1 MPSAVSPSLAWAHP
15 LVQEW
20 FTTRFS
26 TPTEPQEQGWPH
38 ILAGH
43 TTLISAPTGSGKTL
57 AAFLACIDRLVCKA
71 LAGELRDRT
80 EVLYVSPLKALGNDI
95 QKNLE
100 IPLGDILQMAGDRG
114 LLMPEIRT
122 AVRTGDTLM
131 KDRRLMLKRPPHIL
145 VTTPES
151 LYILLTAEKS
161 RAILRDVET
170 VIVDEIHAVA
180 DDKRGVHLA
189 LSLERLEALAHRPP
203 VRIGLSATQ
212 KPIEEVA
219 HFLTGNG
226 RASPVIVNV
235 GHKRTLD
242 LGVEVPSSELGP
254 VASNEMWDE
263 IYERIVQ
270 LVNAHRSTLVFVN
283 TRRLAERIAHQLGE
297 RLGEK
302 NVAAHHGSLSRK
314 LRLEAERK
322 LKEGQV
328 KVLVATAS
336 LELGIDVGT
345 VDLVCH
351 ISSPRSI
358 AVALQRVGRSGHW
371 RGAVPKGRFFVT
383 TRDDLAECAVLV
395 RAIRRGE
402 LDRLIFPEASL
413 DVLAQQIVAC
423 CAAAGSAATANQ
435 SGDRTGVS
443 TGVNTNDGWDE
454 DELFALVKRAYP
466 YRNLS
471 RETFAEVLTMLSE
484 GIASQRGR
492 YGAYLH
498 HDRINRKLRARRGA
512 RLAAITSG
520 GAIPDNALFSVVAE
534 PDGAN
539 VGTVDEDFA
548 VESMAGD
555 VMLLGNTSWRIRRV
569 EARTSRMLVED
580 AHGAPPSVPF
590 WRGEAPART
599 AELSLQLGELRKE
612 ISDRLPGVAP
622 VEGWRNFP
630 VVGETVSWLR
640 AECGLDLAGAEQ
652 LIQYTLEGRAV
663 LGDVPTQA
671 TIIAERFFDEGGGMQ
686 LIIHAP
692 FGGRI
697 NKAWGLA
704 LRKRFCRGFNFELQA
719 AATDN
724 GLNIALAEQHS
735 FPLADVF
742 QFLHSETMSPI
753 LEQAA
758 LASPIFQTRWRW
770 DATRA
775 LALLRFQGGKKVP
788 PQIQRMRSD
797 DLLASVF
804 PDVAA
809 CQENITGDIQIP
821 DHPLV
826 HEVMKDVLTE
836 ALDIEGL
843 ADVLRG
849 IEQGRIRCLA
859 VDTPVPSQFSHEI
872 LNANPYAYLD
882 DAPLEERRARAVEMR
897 RVLPASVLEEVGA
910 LDPAA
915 IAQVQ
920 QEAWPDVRDADE
932 LHDVLH
938 TLVLV
943 PEKKSS
949 QFPVLSSQENQPQ
962 FTSSWKGFFDRLRL
976 ENRAVIAEAAGKQ
989 YWVAAE
995 RVEWFQA
1002 MHRVVTGL
1010 CPVPAGQS
1018 TATIQA
1024 AGFDDALLTAVQGWI
1039 AHLGPTTAS
1048 EIGELLGLPATE
1060 IEKALLRIEASGAIL
1075 RGKFRSADSHKA
1087 DSHKDDSRPAASAA
1101 SEPEIEWCERRLLAR
1116 IHRLT
1121 VATLRKQIA
1130 PVTASQFMN
1139 WLLRWQHVAPGTQ
1152 VRGEH
1157 GTLEVIRQLQ
1167 GFEIPAS
1174 AWERFVLARR
1184 ITDYDPAHLDQLC
1197 LAGAV
1202 GWGRLSPHPATLEA
1216 TGNNLSG
1223 QENRRRVIPT
1233 RVAPIAFFVRE
1244 DADWLRPHHP
1254 GAADSA
1260 TSYLSPVAQAL
1271 LELLKQRGALFFPD
1285 MVRATGRLKAEVET
1299 GLWELVA
1306 AGLVTADGFE
1316 NLRALVTPKST
1327 SGSGIG
1333 KVRRPRHA
1341 PGRWSLLH
1349 ASLLHASLLHASLL
1363 HTGGA
1368 DRDRSVESCCWMLLR
1383 RYGVVFRDLLVRETN
1398 LPRWRELQIGY
1409 RRLEDRGEVRGGRFV
1424 DGFLGEQFAL
1434 PVAVESLRA
1443 QRKQAMN
1450 GSGERVVIAAA
1461 DPLNLVGI
1469 IVPGERIPAISGR
1482 SVTFRDGVWDAE
1494 GPLLASGY

>member
-1 MPSAVSPSLAWAHP
+1 
-15 LVQEW
+15 
-20 FTTRFS
+20 
-26 TPTEPQEQGWPH
+26 
-38 ILAGH
+38 
-43 TTLISAPTGSGKTL
+43 
-57 AAFLACIDRLVCKA
+57 
-71 LAGELRDRT
+71 
-80 EVLYVSPLKALGNDI
+80 
-95 QKNLE
+95 
-100 IPLGDILQMAGDRG
+100 
-114 LLMPEIRT
+114 
-122 AVRTGDTLM
+122 
-131 KDRRLMLKRPPHIL
+131 
-145 VTTPES
+145 
-151 LYILLTAEKS
+151 
-161 RAILRDVET
+161 
-170 VIVDEIHAVA
+170 
-180 DDKRGVHLA
+180 
-189 LSLERLEALAHRPP
+189 
-203 VRIGLSATQ
+203 
-212 KPIEEVA
+212 
-219 HFLTGNG
+219 
-226 RASPVIVNV
+226 
-235 GHKRTLD
+235 
-242 LGVEVPSSELGP
+242 
-254 VASNEMWDE
+254 
-263 IYERIVQ
+263 
-270 LVNAHRSTLVFVN
+270 
-283 TRRLAERIAHQLGE
+283 
-297 RLGEK
+297 
-302 NVAAHHGSLSRK
+302 
-314 LRLEAERK
+314 
-322 LKEGQV
+322 
-328 KVLVATAS
+328 
-336 LELGIDVGT
+336 
-345 VDLVCH
+345 
-351 ISSPRSI
+351 
-358 AVALQRVGRSGHW
+358 
-371 RGAVPKGRFFVT
+371 
-383 TRDDLAECAVLV
+383 
-395 RAIRRGE
+395 
-402 LDRLIFPEASL
+402 
-413 DVLAQQIVAC
+413 
-423 CAAAGSAATANQ
+423 
-435 SGDRTGVS
+435 
-443 TGVNTNDGWDE
+443 
-454 DELFALVKRAYP
+454 
-466 YRNLS
+466 
-471 RETFAEVLTMLSE
+471 MLSE

-520 GAIPDNALFSVVAE
+520 GAIPDNALFTVVAE
-534 PDGAN
+534 PESCT

-569 EARTSRMLVED
+569 EAKTSRMLVED
-580 AHGAPPSVPF
+580 ARGAPPTVPF

-599 AELSLQLGELRKE
+599 AELSLQLGELRKQ
-612 ISDRLPGVAP
+612 ISDRLQGVVPA
-622 VEGWRNFP
+622 EGWRNLP
-630 VVGETVSWLR
+630 LVADAVSWLR
-640 AECGLDLAGAEQ
+640 EECGLDLSGAEQ

-663 LGDVPTQA
+663 LGDVPTQT

-742 QFLHSETMSPI
+742 QFLHSESMPPI

-775 LALLRFQGGKKVP
+775 LALLRFQSGKKVP

-809 CQENITGDIQIP
+809 CQENIAGNIQIP

-826 HEVMKDVLTE
+826 REVMKDVLTE
-836 ALDIEGL
+836 ALDIDGL
-843 ADVLRG
+843 GEVLRG

-915 IAQVQ
+915 ITQVQ

-938 TLVLV
+938 TMVMV
-943 PEKKSS
+943 PVESTQHS
-949 QFPVLSSQENQPQ
+949 AIGNQFEARGSKLTANW
-962 FTSSWKGFFDRLRL
+962 TSFFDRLQR
-976 ENRAVIAEAAGKQ
+976 ENRAVVAEAAGKR

-995 RVEWFQA
+995 RVEWFPA
-1002 MHRVVTGL
+1002 IHRVVTGL

-1018 TATIQA
+1018 PATTQLSA
-1024 AGFDDALLTAVQGWI
+1024 DEAVLTAVQGWI

-1048 EIGELLGLPATE
+1048 EIGDLLGVPATE

-1075 RGKFRSADSHKA
+1075 RGKFRSADS
-1087 DSHKDDSRPAASAA
+1087 RPATSAA
-1101 SEPEIEWCERRLLAR
+1101 SESETEWCERRLLAR

-1130 PVTASQFMN
+1130 PVTASQFMT
-1139 WLLRWQHVAPGTQ
+1139 WLLRWQHIAPGTQ
-1152 VRGEH
+1152 VRGEY
-1157 GTLEVIRQLQ
+1157 GALEVIRQLQ

-1184 ITDYDPAHLDQLC
+1184 ISDYDPAHLDQLC

-1216 TGNNLSG
+1216 TENG
-1223 QENRRRVIPT
+1223 ENRRRVIPT

-1254 GAADSA
+1254 GAEDSG
-1260 TSYLSPVAQAL
+1260 TSFLSPVAQAV

-1285 MVRATGRLKAEVET
+1285 MVRATGRLKAEIET

-1316 NLRALVTPKST
+1316 NLRALVTPKSAA
-1327 SGSGIG
+1327 GSGIG
-1333 KVRRPRHA
+1333 KGIGRVRRPRHA

-1349 ASLLHASLLHASLL
+1349 
-1363 HTGGA
+1363 TEGA
-1368 DRDRSVESCCWMLLR
+1368 DRDRSVESSCWMLLR

-1398 LPRWRELQIGY
+1398 LPRWRELQFGY

-1443 QRKQAMN
+1443 HRKMPPNTNA
-1450 GSGERVVIAAA
+1450 ERVVIAAA

-1469 IVPGERIPAISGR
+1469 VVPGERIPAISGR
-1482 SVTFRDGVWDAE
+1482 SVTFRDGVWVAEDA
-1494 GPLLASGY
+1494 LVASGY